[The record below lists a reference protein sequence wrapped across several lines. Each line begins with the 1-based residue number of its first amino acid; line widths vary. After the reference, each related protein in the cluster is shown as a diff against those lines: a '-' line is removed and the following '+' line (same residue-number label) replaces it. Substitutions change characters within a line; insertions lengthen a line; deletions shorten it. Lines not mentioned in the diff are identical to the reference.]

1 MLLRIKQ
8 ALANIPIT
16 ARVTLWYSFFII
28 AIVAALVAISA
39 VVADEVFED
48 VSQKKLAKSVTKIAN
63 DMDDFEP
70 YDDGIFFIK
79 YNAKGDVIGGLSPKR
94 FQISLKMNSGAVQL
108 YEEDENRFYYYDIAA
123 KGKDVWVRGVI
134 NAEKFFKKEGLF
146 LLALGIFVPVLFLFV
161 LYGGYKTIKNAMKP
175 VATMSKTA
183 LEIGSSRDFSKRIDL
198 PTGKDELHALASVFN
213 QMLDSLEKVYQSE
226 KQLTSDVSHELRTPL
241 SVIMAESDYAKNY
254 SQNLDEAK
262 ESLEV
267 ISRQSRKITSLID
280 QILELSRLEAGRN
293 LELKRINLSSI
304 LQNLATDYEKLADA
318 NGLKFSCVVAPDA
331 VILGD
336 ELMISRLVDNF
347 LSNALKFASAKIE
360 LNLSLT
366 KTHALVSV
374 KDDGVGISKKDS
386 ELIWNKFY
394 QVESSRNKSLNTG
407 SGLGLAI
414 ATNIAKIHGAKLG
427 VKSEAG
433 AGCEFLAEFEL
444 INLKQVKI

>member
-1 MLLRIKQ
+1 MLLRTKQ

-28 AIVAALVAISA
+28 VIMAALIAISA

-63 DMDDFEP
+63 DMDEFEP

-79 YNAKGDVIGGLSPKR
+79 YNAKGDVIGGLAPKR
-94 FQISLKMNSGAVQL
+94 FQISLKMNSGAVRL
-108 YEEDENRFYYYDIAA
+108 FENGENRFYYYDIAA
-123 KGKDVWVRGVI
+123 KGKNVWVRGVI
-134 NAEKFFKKEGLF
+134 NSEKFFKKEGLF
-146 LLALGIFVPVLFLFV
+146 LLALGVFVPVLFIFV

-183 LEIGSSRDFSKRIDL
+183 LEIGSSKDFSKRIDL
-198 PTGKDELHALASVFN
+198 PAGKDELHALASVFN

-241 SVIMAESDYAKNY
+241 SVIIAESDYAASY
-254 SQNLDEAK
+254 AQNLGEAK

-293 LELKRINLSSI
+293 LQLKRINLSSI
-304 LQNLATDYEKLADA
+304 LQNLATDYEKLANA
-318 NGLKFSCVVAPDA
+318 RGLNFSYLIAPD
-331 VILGD
+331 VQILGN

-347 LSNALKFASAKIE
+347 LSNALKFAEAKIE
-360 LNLSLT
+360 LNLTLT
-366 KTHALVSV
+366 KTHALLSV
-374 KDDGVGISKKDS
+374 KDDGIGISKKDI

-394 QVESSRNKSLNTG
+394 QVESSRNKSQNRD

-414 ATNIAKIHGAKLG
+414 AANIAKIHGAKLG

-433 AGCEFLAEFEL
+433 AGSEFWTEFEL
-444 INLKQVKI
+444 VNLKQA

>member
-16 ARVTLWYSFFII
+16 ARVTIWYSFFII
-28 AIVAALVAISA
+28 VIVAALVAISA

-63 DMDDFEP
+63 DMEEFEP

-79 YNAKGDVIGGLSPKR
+79 YSANGELTGGLAPKN
-94 FQISLKMNSGAVQL
+94 FETSLKMDGGEVRL
-108 YEEDENRFYYYDIAA
+108 YENDKNRFYYYDAA
-123 KGKDVWVRGVI
+123 TEDRGVWIRGVI

-146 LLALGIFVPVLFLFV
+146 LLALGVLVPVLFLFV

-175 VATMSKTA
+175 VTTMSKTA

-198 PTGKDELHALASVFN
+198 PAGKDELHALASVFN

-280 QILELSRLEAGRN
+280 QILELSRLESGRN

-304 LQNLATDYEKLADA
+304 LQNLASDYEKLASA
-318 NGLKFSCVVAPDA
+318 KGLKFSYVVAPDA

-336 ELMISRLVDNF
+336 ELMISRLLDNF
-347 LSNALKFASAKIE
+347 LSNALKFATSKVE
-360 LNLSLT
+360 LNLTLT
-366 KTHALVSV
+366 KTHALLSV
-374 KDDGVGISKKDS
+374 KDDGIGISKKDS

-394 QVESSRNKSLNTG
+394 QVESSRNKSQNRG

-414 ATNIAKIHGAKLG
+414 AANIAKIHGAKLG

-433 AGCEFLAEFEL
+433 AGSEFWAEFEL
-444 INLKQVKI
+444 VNS

>member
-8 ALANIPIT
+8 TLANIPIT

-28 AIVAALVAISA
+28 VIVAALVAISA

-63 DMDDFEP
+63 DMDEFEP

-79 YNAKGDVIGGLSPKR
+79 YNAKGDVIGGLAPKR
-94 FQISLKMNSGAVQL
+94 FQISLKMNSGAVRL
-108 YEEDENRFYYYDIAA
+108 FENGENRFYYYDIAA
-123 KGKDVWVRGVI
+123 KGKGVWIRGVI

-146 LLALGIFVPVLFLFV
+146 LLALGVFVPVLFLFV

-183 LEIGSSRDFSKRIDL
+183 LEIGSNRDFSKRIDL
-198 PTGKDELHALASVFN
+198 PAGKDELHALASVFN

-241 SVIMAESDYAKNY
+241 SVIMAESDYAASY
-254 SQNLDEAK
+254 AQNLDEAK

-293 LELKRINLSSI
+293 LELKDINLSAI
-304 LQNLATDYEKLADA
+304 LQNLASDYEKLASA
-318 NGLKFSCVVAPDA
+318 KGLKFSCVVAPEA
-331 VILGD
+331 VIIGD
-336 ELMISRLVDNF
+336 ELISRLVDNF
-347 LSNALKFASAKIE
+347 LSNALKFATTKVE
-360 LNLSLT
+360 LNLSLS
-366 KTHALVSV
+366 KTHALLSV
-374 KDDGVGISKKDS
+374 KDDGIGISKKDS

-394 QVESSRNKSLNTG
+394 QVESSRNKSQNRG

-414 ATNIAKIHGAKLG
+414 AANIAKIHGAKLG

-433 AGCEFLAEFEL
+433 AGSEFWAEFEL
-444 INLKQVKI
+444 VNLKQV

>member
-1 MLLRIKQ
+1 MLLKTKQ

-28 AIVAALVAISA
+28 AIVAALIAISA

-79 YNAKGDVIGGLSPKR
+79 YNAKGDVIGGLAPKH
-94 FQISLKMNSGAVQL
+94 FQISLKMNSGAVRL
-108 YEEDENRFYYYDIAA
+108 FENGENRFYYYDIAA
-123 KGKDVWVRGVI
+123 RGKGIWVRGVI

-146 LLALGIFVPVLFLFV
+146 LLALGVFVPVLFLFV

-183 LEIGSSRDFSKRIDL
+183 LEIGSSKDFSKRIDL
-198 PTGKDELHALASVFN
+198 PAGKDELHALASVFN

-241 SVIMAESDYAKNY
+241 SVIMAESDYAASY
-254 SQNLDEAK
+254 AQNLDEAK

-304 LQNLATDYEKLADA
+304 LQNLATDYEKLANA
-318 NGLKFSCVVAPDA
+318 RGLNFSYLIASDVQ
-331 VILGD
+331 ILGN

-347 LSNALKFASAKIE
+347 LSNALKFASSKVE
-360 LNLSLT
+360 LNLNVS
-366 KTHALVSV
+366 KTHALLSV
-374 KDDGVGISKKDS
+374 KNDGVGISKKDI

-394 QVESSRNKSLNTG
+394 QVESSRNKSQNTG

-414 ATNIAKIHGAKLG
+414 AANIAKIHGAKLG

-433 AGCEFLAEFEL
+433 AGSEFWTEFEL
-444 INLKQVKI
+444 VNLKQA